1 MLTELFNS
9 RVIRPVHQTH
19 VSLFTTTKY
28 NSTQNSVS
36 RLAYN
41 IKLSVSITIFTL
53 IILTKSREILLS
65 KERVIFTSKM
75 LQPSRCNCPA
85 GAGIKVCP
93 TLYISLLFSC
103 KSSLKSELY
112 HCDKKRHVIIQDQLD
127 SLLRKCLFLL
137 FV

>member
-1 MLTELFNS
+1 MLIELFTS
-9 RVIRPVHQTH
+9 RVIKPVHQTH
-19 VSLFTTTKY
+19 VSKFTTTKY
-28 NSTQNSVS
+28 ISTQNF
-36 RLAYN
+36 LILIYN

-112 HCDKKRHVIIQDQLD
+112 HCDKKRHVMIQDQLD